1 VDVASPTRDQRLTVR
16 QFSCVVFVR
25 IAHAGL
31 YRPAI
36 RVSASAYRVRL
47 PLSLPLPAYDPAAAP
62 VVEEEEYVGPV
73 AEEPGY
79 AEPGAVVS

>member
-1 VDVASPTRDQRLTVR
+1 M
-16 QFSCVVFVR
+16 
-25 IAHAGL
+25 AHAGL
-31 YRPAI
+31 YRPTI

-47 PLSLPLPAYDPAAAP
+47 PLSLPLPAYDPATAP

-79 AEPGAVVS
+79 AEPGVVVF